1 MNTSTHSAASI
12 APHFIKFEV
21 QRAIRIV
28 NENGEHCRAIDARQD
43 ESILAP
49 IMLDEDLYDRALCLM
64 ESEIDGKYFAF
75 VARTNDEIAQQG
87 GTLEPWD
94 YSLTHSDGTYGGV
107 VWRVLGYLSDLPNDA
122 MQLWAGND
130 EAGVKQTCA
139 AFQAM
144 KDACDNHAAGDHQ
157 TAQAHS
163 AALVPTEAQK
173 PLQIV
178 VDNSGGCIHG
188 VYAKVPVDIVFLSH
202 DKHDLDEYQLEQGYL
217 SLDNEPVALFSQHV
231 EGGGQPE
238 VVDHYFAEHAKT
250 VTV

>member
-1 MNTSTHSAASI
+1 MNTTTQIAATI

-49 IMLDEDLYDRALCLM
+49 IMLDEDLHDPALCLM

-75 VARTNDEIAQQG
+75 VARTDDELAQQA

-94 YSLTHSDGTYGGV
+94 NSLTHSDATYGGV
-107 VWRVLGYLSDLPNDA
+107 VWRVLGYLSDRPDEA
-122 MQLWAGND
+122 MQLQAGND
-130 EAGVKQTCA
+130 EAGINLTCA

-144 KDACDNHAAGDHQ
+144 NDAYDNLAAGAYQ
-157 TAQAHS
+157 TAQAQS
-163 AALVPTEAQK
+163 AALVPADDQK
-173 PLQIV
+173 TVQVV
-178 VDNSGGCIHG
+178 VDISGGAIHG
-188 VYAKVPVDIVFLSH
+188 VYAKQPVVIVFLSH
-202 DKHDLDEYQLEQGYL
+202 DKHDLDEYQEGQGYL
-217 SLDNEPVALFSQHV
+217 SLDNEPVALFSNHV
-231 EGGGQPE
+231 EGKGQPE

-250 VTV
+250 VTL